1 MDETTGPKGPALTDE
16 GLVVRYFLDEAPAGA
31 GPLLAMDWADDPLN
45 LPLEYVEGTMHYV
58 SDGTRRGLAFD
69 DVGDDDA
76 ARGLIAGTKVAA
88 LEGSYQLTIEAVV
101 RVDDALGS
109 GSRIVHIGRNSVS
122 SVSLAA
128 TGPDELQARWN
139 GVEVRSFDYS
149 GHRGASHV
157 LHLVI
162 DTAAANPASQFRLLA
177 DGVELNSLSVGTLP
191 EDSPLAYDEDSILA
205 LGNRNQDRTFRGVLF
220 YAAIY
225 DYAFSDA
232 TVIEHIEALQ
242 ESDDSPI

>member
-1 MDETTGPKGPALTDE
+1 MDETTGPNGPELTDD
-16 GLVVRYFLDEAPAGA
+16 GLVVRYFLDEAPAGS

-58 SDGTRRGLAFD
+58 SEGTRRGLAFD
-69 DVGDDDA
+69 EAGDDDA

-88 LEGSYQLTIEAVV
+88 LEGTYQLTIEAVV
-101 RVDDALGS
+101 RVDDAIGS
-109 GSRIVHIGRNSVS
+109 GSRIVHIGRNNVS
-122 SVSLAA
+122 AVSLAA

-139 GVEVRSFDYS
+139 GVTVRNWDYS
-149 GHRGASHV
+149 AYQGASHV

-162 DTAAANPASQFRLLA
+162 DTAAVNPASQFRLLA
-177 DGVELNSLSVGTLP
+177 DGVELNAVTVANLP
-191 EDSPLAYDEDSILA
+191 ADAPLDYEENTILA
-205 LGNRNQDRTFRGVLF
+205 LGNRHQDRTIRGVLF

-225 DYAFSDA
+225 DHAFSDA

-242 ESDDSPI
+242 DSDDAPE